1 MTNESVFYICILILI
16 VLFGGEPDLVTAFIN
31 YLGKSSCS

>member
-1 MTNESVFYICILILI
+1 MNSESVFYICILVLI
-16 VLFGGEPDLVTAFIN
+16 ILFGGEPDLVNAFIN